1 MATHKTGFTLVE
13 LLVSLGLSAI
23 LLLVILSL
31 TVSVIR
37 SQTSQQ
43 AIAELEQQGAMVMA
57 LVTQTLRNA
66 EGINSPTTGTSA
78 SVLSVDVVMLADDP
92 TVFDLSESQIRVTRA
107 SASPINLTSPFLEAM
122 ALTFTNVSTAD
133 SPGAVKIEFTLSHD
147 SIERTFYGTATLRP
161 Q

>member
-23 LLLVILSL
+23 PLLVILSL
-31 TVSVIR
+31 TVSMIR

-43 AIAELEQQGAMVMA
+43 VIAELEQQGAMVMA

-78 SVLSVDVVMLADDP
+78 SVLSVDVLMFADDP
-92 TVFDLSESQIRVTRA
+92 TVFDLSASQIRMARA
-107 SASPINLTSPFLEAM
+107 SASPINLTSTFLEATT
-122 ALTFTNVSTAD
+122 LTFTNVSTTD

-147 SIERTFYGTATLRP
+147 SIERTFYGTATLR
-161 Q
+161 QQ